1 MYIHSD
7 VNEMKEK
14 KNDIIKEV
22 LTEED
27 LEKFYEERQSFFEES
42 LLNNSKRT
50 NTTKSTNYPSNKMK
64 NRKQNFD
71 NISLHKNILP
81 ENIISYEEYKS
92 DNIIKHNKDNNTNTN
107 NKKSRT
113 KRSFS
118 YKNIKSIN
126 ENNIEKDELKKEIN
140 EIQNK
145 RNKNESAIKYSSF
158 RDNNN
163 IKKGLNLENKSIKN
177 NNKIIF
183 PFQEKHKAISLF
195 PRKMDNFKPSILQKA
210 KEENEDDKTNI
221 SPIQTQSNNSNIL
234 TTKNSIFN
242 NYNFETSQTK
252 LNNNY
257 KKDLNEV
264 LYKRKD
270 LENLD
275 NKNNKLN
282 KRSNNN
288 LNIYERNKLYS
299 EKSKEKIKVLKQEI
313 EKKEIEECSFS
324 PQLTTDQNIT
334 YKLLNESNNTKAI
347 DFYNKNLEWQKKIN
361 ESIRDLIISNDKKTY
376 EECSFHPNTNNKF
389 SNEEIKN
396 FKQPDFIYRKNINWM
411 NKINE
416 KKKRYEL
423 EKMEEI
429 KKEIELIQKENKK
442 ATQYL
447 SQERRLMT
455 YDDNLKELSKP
466 KYITPKYTKKNIT
479 REKSVKNDFKN
490 CDLEINNK
498 KDFNEIQNLILSL
511 KDSLQN
517 NKKMNEKLFNE
528 NNNKFVMEID
538 KDDKINVISSPF
550 DN

>member
-1 MYIHSD
+1 MFIHSD
-7 VNEMKEK
+7 VNVTKEK
-14 KNDIIKEV
+14 KNDKIKEV

-64 NRKQNFD
+64 YKKQNFD
-71 NISLHKNILP
+71 NISFHKNILP

-92 DNIIKHNKDNNTNTN
+92 DNIINNNNNKNSP

-145 RNKNESAIKYSSF
+145 KNRNESAIKYSSF
-158 RDNNN
+158 RDKNN
-163 IKKGLNLENKSIKN
+163 INKGLNLENK
-177 NNKIIF
+177 NNKKDNQKIF
-183 PFQEKHKAISLF
+183 QLQEKHKAISLF
-195 PRKMDNFKPSILQKA
+195 PRKMDNFKPSILRKD
-210 KEENEDDKTNI
+210 KEENENDKINI

-242 NYNFETSQTK
+242 TYNFETSQTK

-275 NKNNKLN
+275 NKNNELN
-282 KRSNNN
+282 KKNNNN

-313 EKKEIEECSFS
+313 EKKEIEECSFY
-324 PQLTTDQNIT
+324 PHLTTDQNIT
-334 YKLLNESNNTKAI
+334 NKFLNESNKKI
-347 DFYNKNLEWQKKIN
+347 DFYNKKLEWQKKIN
-361 ESIRDLIISNDKKTY
+361 KSIRDLIVSNEKKTY

-389 SNEEIKN
+389 SNEEIQN

-411 NKINE
+411 NKVNE

-447 SQERRLMT
+447 SEERRLMT

-466 KYITPKYTKKNIT
+466 KYITPKYTKKNIK
-479 REKSVKNDFKN
+479 RGNSVKNDFKN
-490 CDLEINNK
+490 CDFEINNQ
-498 KDFNEIQNLILSL
+498 KDFKEIQNLILSL

-528 NNNKFVMEID
+528 NNNNFVMEID
-538 KDDKINVISSPF
+538 KEDNINVISSPF

>member
-1 MYIHSD
+1 MFIHSD
-7 VNEMKEK
+7 VNVTKEK
-14 KNDIIKEV
+14 KNDKIKEV

-64 NRKQNFD
+64 YKKQNFD
-71 NISLHKNILP
+71 NISFHKNILP

-92 DNIIKHNKDNNTNTN
+92 DNIINNNNNKNTP

-145 RNKNESAIKYSSF
+145 KNRNESAIKYSSF
-158 RDNNN
+158 RDKNN
-163 IKKGLNLENKSIKN
+163 INKGLNLENKNIKKDN
-177 NNKIIF
+177 QKIF
-183 PFQEKHKAISLF
+183 QLQEKHKAISLF
-195 PRKMDNFKPSILQKA
+195 PRKMDNFKPSILRKD
-210 KEENEDDKTNI
+210 KEENENDKINI

-242 NYNFETSQTK
+242 TYNFETSQTK

-275 NKNNKLN
+275 NKNNELN
-282 KRSNNN
+282 KKNNNN

-313 EKKEIEECSFS
+313 EKKEIEECSFY
-324 PQLTTDQNIT
+324 PHLTTDQNIT
-334 YKLLNESNNTKAI
+334 NKFLNESNKKI

-361 ESIRDLIISNDKKTY
+361 KSIRDLIVSNEKKTY

-389 SNEEIKN
+389 SNEEIQN

-411 NKINE
+411 NKVNE

-447 SQERRLMT
+447 SEERRLMT

-466 KYITPKYTKKNIT
+466 KYITPKYTKKNIK
-479 REKSVKNDFKN
+479 RGNSVKNDFKN
-490 CDLEINNK
+490 CDFEINNQ
-498 KDFNEIQNLILSL
+498 KDFKEIQNLILSL

-528 NNNKFVMEID
+528 NNNNFVMEID
-538 KDDKINVISSPF
+538 KEDNINVISSPF

>member
-1 MYIHSD
+1 MFIHSD
-7 VNEMKEK
+7 VNVTKEK
-14 KNDIIKEV
+14 KNDKIKEV

-64 NRKQNFD
+64 YKKQNFD
-71 NISLHKNILP
+71 NISFHKNILP

-92 DNIIKHNKDNNTNTN
+92 DNIINNNNNKNTP

-145 RNKNESAIKYSSF
+145 KNRNESAIKYSSF
-158 RDNNN
+158 RDKNN
-163 IKKGLNLENKSIKN
+163 INKGLNLENKNIKKDN
-177 NNKIIF
+177 QKIF
-183 PFQEKHKAISLF
+183 QLQEKHKAISLF
-195 PRKMDNFKPSILQKA
+195 PRKMDNFKPSILRKD
-210 KEENEDDKTNI
+210 KEENENDKINI

-242 NYNFETSQTK
+242 TYNFETSQTK

-270 LENLD
+270 LENLE
-275 NKNNKLN
+275 NKNNELN
-282 KRSNNN
+282 KKNNNN

-313 EKKEIEECSFS
+313 EKKEIEECSFY
-324 PQLTTDQNIT
+324 PHLTTDQNIT
-334 YKLLNESNNTKAI
+334 NKFLNESNKKI

-361 ESIRDLIISNDKKTY
+361 KSIRDLIVSNEKKTY

-389 SNEEIKN
+389 SNEEIQN

-411 NKINE
+411 NKVNE

-447 SQERRLMT
+447 SEERRLMT

-466 KYITPKYTKKNIT
+466 KYITPKYTKKNIK
-479 REKSVKNDFKN
+479 RGNSVKNDFKN
-490 CDLEINNK
+490 CDFEINNK
-498 KDFNEIQNLILSL
+498 KDFKEIQNLILSL

-528 NNNKFVMEID
+528 NNNNFVMEID
-538 KDDKINVISSPF
+538 KEDNINVISSPF

>member
-7 VNEMKEK
+7 VNEIKDNKKEK
-14 KNDIIKEV
+14 IKED
-22 LTEED
+22 LTDEY

-50 NTTKSTNYPSNKMK
+50 NTTKSTNYPSNKRK
-64 NRKQNFD
+64 YKKQNFD
-71 NISLHKNILP
+71 NISFHKNILP

-92 DNIIKHNKDNNTNTN
+92 DNIIINNNN
-107 NKKSRT
+107 NNNNINKKKSKT

-118 YKNIKSIN
+118 YKNINSIN
-126 ENNIEKDELKKEIN
+126 ENNIENDDLKKEIN

-145 RNKNESAIKYSSF
+145 KNRNKSKIKYSSF
-158 RDNNN
+158 RDKNN
-163 IKKGLNLENKSIKN
+163 INKGLNLENK
-177 NNKIIF
+177 NNKKDNKKIF
-183 PFQEKHKAISLF
+183 EKIEEKNKAISLF
-195 PRKMDNFKPSILQKA
+195 PRKMDNFKPSILKKN
-210 KEENEDDKTNI
+210 KEEEIEKEKINI

-234 TTKNSIFN
+234 TTKYSYFN

-252 LNNNY
+252 LNDNY

-275 NKNNKLN
+275 NKNNKIN
-282 KRSNNN
+282 NRNNNN

-313 EKKEIEECSFS
+313 EKKEIEECSFY

-334 YKLLNESNNTKAI
+334 YKYESNNKKI

-361 ESIRDLIISNDKKTY
+361 QSIRDLIVSNDKKTY

-389 SNEEIKN
+389 SNEEIQN

-411 NKINE
+411 NKVNE
-416 KKKRYEL
+416 EKKRYEL

-447 SQERRLMT
+447 SEERRLMT

-466 KYITPKYTKKNIT
+466 KYITPKYTKKNIK
-479 REKSVKNDFKN
+479 RGNSVKNNYKN
-490 CDLEINNK
+490 CDFEINNK
-498 KDFNEIQNLILSL
+498 IDFKEMQNLILSL
-511 KDSLQN
+511 KNSLQN

-538 KDDKINVISSPF
+538 KDDNINVISSPF

>member
-1 MYIHSD
+1 MFIHSD
-7 VNEMKEK
+7 VNMTKEK
-14 KNDIIKEV
+14 KNDKIKEV

-64 NRKQNFD
+64 YKKQNFD
-71 NISLHKNILP
+71 NISFHKNILP

-92 DNIIKHNKDNNTNTN
+92 DNIINNNNNKNTP

-145 RNKNESAIKYSSF
+145 KNRNESAIKYSSF
-158 RDNNN
+158 RDKNN
-163 IKKGLNLENKSIKN
+163 INKGLNLENKNIKKDN
-177 NNKIIF
+177 QKILQL
-183 PFQEKHKAISLF
+183 QEKHKAISLF
-195 PRKMDNFKPSILQKA
+195 PRKMDNFKPSILRKD
-210 KEENEDDKTNI
+210 KEENENDKINI

-242 NYNFETSQTK
+242 TYNFETSQTK

-275 NKNNKLN
+275 NKNNELN
-282 KRSNNN
+282 KKNNNN

-313 EKKEIEECSFS
+313 EKKEIEECSFY
-324 PQLTTDQNIT
+324 PHLTTDQNIT
-334 YKLLNESNNTKAI
+334 NKLLNESNKKI

-361 ESIRDLIISNDKKTY
+361 KSIRDLIVSNEKKTY

-389 SNEEIKN
+389 SNEEIQN

-411 NKINE
+411 NKVNE

-447 SQERRLMT
+447 SEERRLMT

-466 KYITPKYTKKNIT
+466 KYITPKYTKKNIK
-479 REKSVKNDFKN
+479 RGNSVKNDFKN
-490 CDLEINNK
+490 CDFEINNQ
-498 KDFNEIQNLILSL
+498 KDFKEIQNLILSL

-528 NNNKFVMEID
+528 NNNNFVMEID
-538 KDDKINVISSPF
+538 KEDNINVISSPF

>member
-1 MYIHSD
+1 MFIHSD
-7 VNEMKEK
+7 VNVTKEK
-14 KNDIIKEV
+14 KNDKIKEV

-64 NRKQNFD
+64 YKKQNFD
-71 NISLHKNILP
+71 NISFHKNILP

-92 DNIIKHNKDNNTNTN
+92 DNIINNNNNKNTP

-145 RNKNESAIKYSSF
+145 KNRNESAIKYSSF
-158 RDNNN
+158 RDKNN
-163 IKKGLNLENKSIKN
+163 INKGLNLENK
-177 NNKIIF
+177 NNKKDNQKIF
-183 PFQEKHKAISLF
+183 QLQEKHKAISLF
-195 PRKMDNFKPSILQKA
+195 PRKMDNFKPSILRKD
-210 KEENEDDKTNI
+210 KEENENDKINI

-242 NYNFETSQTK
+242 TYNFETSQTK

-275 NKNNKLN
+275 NKNNELN
-282 KRSNNN
+282 KKNNNN

-313 EKKEIEECSFS
+313 EKKEIEECSFY
-324 PQLTTDQNIT
+324 PHLTTDQNIT
-334 YKLLNESNNTKAI
+334 NKFLNESNKKI

-361 ESIRDLIISNDKKTY
+361 KSIRDLIVSNEKKTY

-389 SNEEIKN
+389 SNEEIQN

-411 NKINE
+411 NKVNE

-447 SQERRLMT
+447 SEERRLMT

-466 KYITPKYTKKNIT
+466 KYITPKYTKKNIK
-479 REKSVKNDFKN
+479 RGNSVKNDFKN
-490 CDLEINNK
+490 CDFEINNK
-498 KDFNEIQNLILSL
+498 KDFKEIQNLILSL

-528 NNNKFVMEID
+528 NNNNFVMEID
-538 KDDKINVISSPF
+538 KEDNINVISSPF

>member
-1 MYIHSD
+1 MFIHSD
-7 VNEMKEK
+7 VNVTKEK
-14 KNDIIKEV
+14 KNDKIKEV

-64 NRKQNFD
+64 YKKQNFD
-71 NISLHKNILP
+71 NISFHKNILP

-92 DNIIKHNKDNNTNTN
+92 DNIINNNNNKNTP

-145 RNKNESAIKYSSF
+145 KNRNESAIKYSSF
-158 RDNNN
+158 RDKNN
-163 IKKGLNLENKSIKN
+163 INKGLNLENKNIKKDN
-177 NNKIIF
+177 QKILQL
-183 PFQEKHKAISLF
+183 QEKHKAISLF
-195 PRKMDNFKPSILQKA
+195 PRKMDNFKPSILRKD
-210 KEENEDDKTNI
+210 KEENENDKINI

-242 NYNFETSQTK
+242 TYNFETSQTK

-257 KKDLNEV
+257 KNDLNEV

-275 NKNNKLN
+275 NKNNELN
-282 KRSNNN
+282 KKNNNN

-313 EKKEIEECSFS
+313 EKKEIEECSFY
-324 PQLTTDQNIT
+324 PHLTTDQNIT
-334 YKLLNESNNTKAI
+334 NKLLNESNKKI

-361 ESIRDLIISNDKKTY
+361 KSIRDLIVSNEKKTY

-389 SNEEIKN
+389 SNEEIQN

-411 NKINE
+411 NKVNE

-447 SQERRLMT
+447 SEERRLMT

-466 KYITPKYTKKNIT
+466 KYITPKYTKKNIK
-479 REKSVKNDFKN
+479 RGNSVKNDFKN
-490 CDLEINNK
+490 CDFEINNQ
-498 KDFNEIQNLILSL
+498 KDFKEIQNLILSL

-528 NNNKFVMEID
+528 NNNNFVMEID
-538 KDDKINVISSPF
+538 KEDNINVISSPF